1 MDTNN
6 LHRLKEIIAIVN
18 NKGGVGKTT
27 TVQSLAAAM
36 VRYRQYWRV
45 LVIDMDPSGDLSK
58 LMGAQPDQM
67 VTPTLTDAMS
77 SSTGRLPIYEHLLQ
91 TGGSIYYTPAS
102 PELQCIDPALVK
114 QLAPNKVLDRLLHAE
129 PEDLSGHGIG
139 SIEEY
144 FDYVLID
151 CPPDLSMRTMN
162 AMGAADSLLVPVQ
175 MEGLPV
181 NALAPILNQL
191 KEVRE
196 LLNAKLVLRGILP
209 TMVDT
214 RPNISRGFMDYLR
227 KAYGE
232 RVMHTVIPREIK
244 VTEAQTKKQDVF
256 EYGEKLPRR
265 EKQSAANAYDELVRE
280 MFQH

>member
-6 LHRLKEIIAIVN
+6 LHRLKEIIAVVN

-129 PEDLSGHGIG
+129 PEDLSGHGIS
-139 SIEEY
+139 SIEDY

-181 NALAPILNQL
+181 NAPEPAEGGARAAERQTGTARHTAHDGRCTTEHLARLYGVSAQS
-191 KEVRE
+191 
-196 LLNAKLVLRGILP
+196 LRRASDAHG
-209 TMVDT
+209 DT
-214 RPNISRGFMDYLR
+214 
-227 KAYGE
+227 
-232 RVMHTVIPREIK
+232 T
-244 VTEAQTKKQDVF
+244 
-256 EYGEKLPRR
+256 
-265 EKQSAANAYDELVRE
+265 
-280 MFQH
+280 

>member
-1 MDTNN
+1 MATEN
-6 LHRLKEIIAIVN
+6 LHRLKEIIAVVN

-36 VRYRQYWRV
+36 VRYRQYWRI
-45 LVIDMDPSGDLSK
+45 LVIDMDPSGDLTK
-58 LMGAQPDQM
+58 LMGADPDTIS
-67 VTPTLTDAMS
+67 TPTITTAMATS
-77 SSTGRLPIYEHLLQ
+77 AGRLPIYERPLQ
-91 TGGSIYYTPAS
+91 TGGSIYYTPS
-102 PELQCIDPALVK
+102 TPDLQNIEPALLK
-114 QLAPNKVLDRLLHAE
+114 QLAPNKVLDRLLHSE
-129 PEDLSGHGIG
+129 PEDLSGHSIG

-151 CPPDLSMRTMN
+151 CPPDLSERTIN

-191 KEVRE
+191 KQVRQ
-196 LLNAKLVLRGILP
+196 LLNAKLALRGFLA
-209 TMVDT
+209 TMVDA
-214 RPNISRGFMDYLR
+214 RPNISRGLMEYLR
-227 KAYGE
+227 RAYGD
-232 RVMHTVIPREIK
+232 RVLRTVIPREIK
-244 VTEAQTKKQDVF
+244 VTEAQTKKQDVY
-256 EYGEKLPRR
+256 EYGEGLPRR

>member
-1 MDTNN
+1 MVTEN
-6 LHRLKEIIAIVN
+6 LHRLKEIIAVVN

-36 VRYRQYWRV
+36 VRYRKFWRI
-45 LVIDMDPSGDLSK
+45 LVIDMDPSGDLTK
-58 LMGAQPDQM
+58 LMGADPDNM
-67 VTPTLTDAMS
+67 VTPTLTDAMATS
-77 SSTGRLPIYEHLLQ
+77 DGRLPIYERLLQ
-91 TGGSIYYTPAS
+91 TGGSIYYSPAS
-102 PELQCIDPALVK
+102 PELQFIDPALVK

-129 PEDLSGHGIG
+129 PNDLSGHGVT
-139 SIEEY
+139 SIDQY

-191 KEVRE
+191 KNVRE
-196 LLNAKLVLRGILP
+196 LLNDRLVLRGILP
-209 TMVDT
+209 TMVDS
-214 RPNISRGFMDYLR
+214 RPNISRGFLEYLR
-227 KAYGE
+227 NAYGE
-232 RVMHTVIPREIK
+232 RVFRTVIPREIK
-244 VTEAQTKKQDVF
+244 VTESQTEKKSLY
-256 EYGEKLPRR
+256 EYGKNLPRR
-265 EKQSAANAYDELVRE
+265 EKQSAATAYDDLVRE